1 MTDQFDDADEREIY
15 SAQPTNAPV
24 AQVLQHDAV
33 APPLLARIDDS
44 ILYSDSSEEDEDSDY
59 VYSEEGENDA
69 VNYQDWGDSAGD
81 FTKRY
86 NRLRQH
92 ANAVTDMQADD
103 RPQGVMLPATNRPAR
118 VPAKAQVTAGS
129 APAGTHLSKIDSSL
143 SSLAQRY
150 ATQVNLD
157 PVFASAGATS
167 TFGSGATRKGGNER
181 SINKDKSDR
190 ATNEQVLDPR
200 TRLVLFKMLG
210 RGLLS
215 KVEGCVSTGKEVS
228 ARRGRIKLL

>member
-1 MTDQFDDADEREIY
+1 MADQFDDADEHEIY
-15 SAQPTNAPV
+15 SALPTNAPL
-24 AQVLQHDAV
+24 APVLQHDAV

-44 ILYSDSSEEDEDSDY
+44 VYSSSEEDDSDY
-59 VYSEEGENDA
+59 ICSEEGEDDA

-103 RPQGVMLPATNRPAR
+103 KPQGVMLPATNRPAR
-118 VPAKAQVTAGS
+118 VPAKSQLAAAGS

-143 SSLAQRY
+143 STLAQRY
-150 ATQVNLD
+150 AAQVNLD

-215 KVEGCVSTGKEVS
+215 KVEGCVSTGKEVRLPPS
-228 ARRGRIKLL
+228 CF